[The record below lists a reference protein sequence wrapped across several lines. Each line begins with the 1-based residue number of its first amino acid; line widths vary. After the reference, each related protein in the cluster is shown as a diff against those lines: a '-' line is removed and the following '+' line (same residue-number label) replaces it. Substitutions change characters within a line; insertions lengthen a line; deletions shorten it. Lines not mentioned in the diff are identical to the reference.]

1 VINDLNISSFSN
13 DLSEISSSSYFESPV
28 QETNNLNILETMSV
42 TSIELP
48 ISYPSE
54 MISQII
60 QNNTNFNLPIGI
72 YMENITTI
80 SSLL

>member
-1 VINDLNISSFSN
+1 MINDLNISSFSN